1 MEKVRSSS
9 FDRKPED
16 LPLCLEALIYL
27 AVELAA
33 GFFALMKTALR
44 VLPQRFFVPA
54 IWAAAIGRAY
64 ERR

>member
-44 VLPQRFFVPA
+44 VLPQRFFCA
-54 IWAAAIGRAY
+54 RHLGGSYW
-64 ERR
+64 ESL